1 MRSANSYNRIVIKI
15 GSAVLANSN
24 GIVRH
29 NILSSI
35 SEDIAW
41 LLKNDKE
48 VLIVSSGAIALGRKK
63 IKLSEM
69 LTVAE
74 SQALAAHGQIEL
86 MSAWKKHLN
95 KFSIPIGQILLT
107 PKDTELKLSS
117 KNAKQTVA
125 KLLEAGCLPIINE
138 NDSTA
143 TDEIRFGDNDLL
155 AANILDDGD
164 QLWLIDWEYG
174 GFNTPLFDLAGLAGN
189 NGLSVLQ
196 EKQML
201 EQYFE
206 QDWQKFWRP
215 YNAMKCTSLMR
226 ETLWSMVSELYSE
239 IEFDYAAYTVEN
251 LNRLNAAIS
260 DFKNT

>member
-1 MRSANSYNRIVIKI
+1 MRSVNSYNRIVIKI

-24 GIVRH
+24 GVVRH

-35 SEDIAW
+35 SEDVAW
-41 LLKNDKE
+41 LLRNNKE

-63 IKLSEM
+63 IKLSEI

-155 AANILDDGD
+155 AAKVAKLIGADLMIILSTVDG
-164 QLWLIDWEYG
+164 
-174 GFNTPLFDLAGLAGN
+174 
-189 NGLSVLQ
+189 
-196 EKQML
+196 
-201 EQYFE
+201 
-206 QDWQKFWRP
+206 
-215 YNAMKCTSLMR
+215 
-226 ETLWSMVSELYSE
+226 LYSSKEDQESRKLSSLIKVVNKITPKIKKMAGHASQMGKGGMISKIDAAE
-239 IEFDYAAYTVEN
+239 IC
-251 LNRLNAAIS
+251 
-260 DFKNT
+260 FKNKCAMVITSGKNKKPIKDIGKRAKATWFIKK